1 MALTLAAPWPRA
13 PRVVRSVSLSGTQL
27 LWLALLLVL
36 VLLPVVV
43 LGRMAW
49 RIFVK
54 EDEQPEP
61 GGSLGRQFLGR
72 SEKRRRT

>member
-1 MALTLAAPWPRA
+1 MAR
-13 PRVVRSVSLSGTQL
+13 RF
-27 LWLALLLVL
+27 
-36 VLLPVVV
+36 
-43 LGRMAW
+43 
-49 RIFVK
+49 FVK